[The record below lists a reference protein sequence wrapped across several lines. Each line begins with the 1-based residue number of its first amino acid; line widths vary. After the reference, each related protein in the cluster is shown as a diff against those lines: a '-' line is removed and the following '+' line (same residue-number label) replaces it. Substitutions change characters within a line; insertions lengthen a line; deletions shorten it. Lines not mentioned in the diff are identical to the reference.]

1 MEFDDVRDPRHPE
14 PARGERQCGHTPN
27 AARISAD
34 WLLGGGMEDS
44 ALRGKAIFLPQPLNM
59 DERSL
64 PQAIDGVLNRGNGN
78 GVVVHRVVRSD
89 PHQLQ

>member
-1 MEFDDVRDPRHPE
+1 
-14 PARGERQCGHTPN
+14 
-27 AARISAD
+27 
-34 WLLGGGMEDS
+34 
-44 ALRGKAIFLPQPLNM
+44 M